1 MYRWPVKL
9 ACLAAA
15 AFSAAVAVAQLSD
28 FKVDVRLVHIV
39 ATVKDRTGKLQGG
52 LQKEDFQVSDN
63 GVPQEIKLFERQTDQ
78 PLSVLLMIDTSGST
92 AKDLKFETDSAAK
105 FVKAL
110 LSEGNPR
117 DALSLWS
124 FDYDVRP
131 VTNFTHRMD
140 LLESKLKTIHGDA
153 GTSLY
158 DAVWFAARELEPRD
172 GRKALVIVTDGGNT
186 TSYRDSHQ
194 ALEAAQLAD
203 AVIYPVVVIPIM
215 NDAGRNTGGENW
227 LTFAAEGTGG
237 RTFLPSLGSQ
247 LDKAFRDII
256 SDLRTEYLLGYYPHN
271 VPLTKNRFHTLQVR
285 VKSPELQ
292 VFARNGYYG
301 EAEASLGTAPDARI
315 TIEPAKRGQR

>member
-1 MYRWPVKL
+1 
-9 ACLAAA
+9 
-15 AFSAAVAVAQLSD
+15 
-28 FKVDVRLVHIV
+28 VDVRLVHIV

-52 LQKEDFQVSDN
+52 LQKEDFLVSDN

-78 PLSVLLMIDTSGST
+78 PLSVVLMIDTSGST

-110 LSEGNPR
+110 LSEGNPK

-124 FDYDVRP
+124 FDYDVHQE
-131 VTNFTHRMD
+131 TSFTHRMD
-140 LLESKLKTIHGDA
+140 LLESKLKTIRGDA

-158 DAVWFAARELEPRD
+158 DAVWFASRELEPRN

-203 AVIYPVVVIPIM
+203 AVIYPVVVIPIV

-237 RTFLPSLGSQ
+237 RTFLPSLGAQ

-256 SDLRTEYLLGYYPHN
+256 SELRTEYLLGYYPHN

-285 VKSPELQ
+285 VKAPELQ

-301 EAEASLGTAPDARI
+301 EAEASLGTTPDGRI
-315 TIEPAKRGQR
+315 AIEPSKRAER

>member
-1 MYRWPVKL
+1 
-9 ACLAAA
+9 
-15 AFSAAVAVAQLSD
+15 
-28 FKVDVRLVHIV
+28 
-39 ATVKDRTGKLQGG
+39 
-52 LQKEDFQVSDN
+52 
-63 GVPQEIKLFERQTDQ
+63 
-78 PLSVLLMIDTSGST
+78 LMIDTSGST

-105 FVKAL
+105 FVRAL
-110 LSEGNPR
+110 LSEGNPK

-124 FDYDVRP
+124 FDYDVHQE
-131 VTNFTHRMD
+131 TGFTHRMD
-140 LLESKLKTIHGDA
+140 LLESKLKTIRGDA

-203 AVIYPVVVIPIM
+203 AVIYPVVVIPIE
-215 NDAGRNTGGENW
+215 NNAGRNTGGENW

-237 RTFLPSLGSQ
+237 RTFLPSLGTQ
-247 LDKAFRDII
+247 LDKAFREII

-301 EAEASLGTAPDARI
+301 EAEASMGTRPDARI
-315 TIEPAKRGQR
+315 ALEPVKRGQR

>member
-15 AFSAAVAVAQLSD
+15 ALSVAVAQLPN
-28 FKVDVRLVHIV
+28 FKVDVRLVRVI
-39 ATVKDRTGKLQGG
+39 ATVKDRFGKLQGG
-52 LQKEDFQVSDN
+52 LQKEDFLISDN
-63 GVPQEIKLFERQTDQ
+63 GAPQEIKLFERQTDQ
-78 PLSVLLMIDTSGST
+78 PLSVVLMIDTSGST

-110 LSEGNPR
+110 LSEGNPK

-124 FDYDVRP
+124 FDYDVHP
-131 VTNFTHRMD
+131 ETNFTHRMD

-158 DAVWFAARELEPRD
+158 DAVWYASRELEPRD

-203 AVIYPVVVIPIM
+203 AVIYPVVVIPIE
-215 NDAGRNTGGENW
+215 NNAGRNTGGENW

-237 RTFLPSLGSQ
+237 RTFLPSLGAQ
-247 LDKAFRDII
+247 LDKAFREII

-285 VKSPELQ
+285 VKPPELQ

-301 EAEASLGTAPDARI
+301 EAEASLGPAPDARI
-315 TIEPAKRGQR
+315 AIEPSKRAER

>member
-15 AFSAAVAVAQLSD
+15 ALSVAVAQLPN
-28 FKVDVRLVHIV
+28 FKVDVRLVRVI
-39 ATVKDRTGKLQGG
+39 ATVKDRFGKLQGG
-52 LQKEDFQVSDN
+52 LQKEDFLISDN
-63 GVPQEIKLFERQTDQ
+63 GAPQEIKLFERQTDQ
-78 PLSVLLMIDTSGST
+78 PLSVVLMIDTSGST

-110 LSEGNPR
+110 LSEGNPK

-124 FDYDVRP
+124 FDYDVHP
-131 VTNFTHRMD
+131 ETNFTHRMD

-158 DAVWFAARELEPRD
+158 DAVWYASRELEPRD

-203 AVIYPVVVIPIM
+203 AVIYPVVVIPIE
-215 NDAGRNTGGENW
+215 NNAGRNTGGENW

-237 RTFLPSLGSQ
+237 RTFLPSLGAQ

-285 VKSPELQ
+285 VKPPELQ

-301 EAEASLGTAPDARI
+301 EAEASLGPAPDARI
-315 TIEPAKRGQR
+315 AIEPSKRAER